1 MDGKG
6 TEKRPYKDKGDDF
19 FDFLAIYFT
28 CTPLLYWPV
37 YLWQMAVLEV
47 NQQPLM

>member
-19 FDFLAIYFT
+19 SDFLAIYFT
-28 CTPLLYWPV
+28 CTPLL
-37 YLWQMAVLEV
+37 MVLASLFV
-47 NQQPLM
+47 ANGCT